1 MLNSIGLCPSCK
13 KPLTIY
19 DIKVKDIQGT
29 YCKHYAYVC
38 RKCDTIIG
46 FGVADIKC

>member
-1 MLNSIGLCPSCK
+1 MINSIGLCPSCK
-13 KPLTIY
+13 EDLTVY
-19 DIKVKDIQGT
+19 DIIPKDIQGN

-38 RKCDTIIG
+38 GKCNTIIG